1 MMAHSWDRNQQTF
14 ANGFF
19 LRNEETVKKRKNWE
33 PIKNLSINQS
43 INQSKI
49 CQIVKLMKHALHVF
63 TLTK

>member
-14 ANGFF
+14 AHGFF

-43 INQSKI
+43 IKNLPNGKTYETCPACFHSD
-49 CQIVKLMKHALHVF
+49 
-63 TLTK
+63 